1 MFLFEAVMNSML
13 QCHKTD
19 PIILAHYS
27 IMLTYLKFPRRR
39 PICIM
44 FFVLIVCFCW
54 FFIIFS
60 FHFKY
65 FNKKISYK
73 NNSKNYFYNRK
84 KIAVTTEKHR
94 HKHTKSQTENQIS
107 IPSPTQIFQVIP
119 LLFGTCQF
127 FVNH

>member
-27 IMLTYLKFPRRR
+27 LMLTYLKFPRRR

-84 KIAVTTEKHR
+84 KQTQAHEKPNR
-94 HKHTKSQTENQIS
+94 KSNINPLSHPNFPGDSTFIWNMS
-107 IPSPTQIFQVIP
+107 IF
-119 LLFGTCQF
+119 C
-127 FVNH
+127 